1 MVALLGLQC
10 WITRNKLDWEAA
22 SWAVCVEWW
31 PEKNLVMWAS
41 WLLGA
46 SGKVWP
52 DSCLI
57 FKPYH
62 IHSGPQYTLL
72 LCFHESEQS
81 PPRNATYDFEG
92 CTLHSSGG
100 LHFSQSMIWMI
111 LP

>member
-1 MVALLGLQC
+1 MLINIYAFVAPVIFWRMWPLQILVHKKVRAVMVALLGLQC
-10 WITRNKLDWEAA
+10 WIIRSKLDWEAA
-22 SWAVCVEWW
+22 SRAVFVGWW

-72 LCFHESEQS
+72 LCFHKSE
-81 PPRNATYDFEG
+81 
-92 CTLHSSGG
+92 
-100 LHFSQSMIWMI
+100 
-111 LP
+111 